1 MATARTEN
9 IGWGMGISDT
19 EALKRFARSGDP
31 EAFEL
36 LTRRYSAMVLA
47 TCRRRLAAE
56 AAAEDAAQETFL
68 KLARQASRVRTNVA
82 AWLHATAVGTA
93 IDVARRATARSRAE
107 RASSSQ
113 AQASSLPED
122 VLCWREIEPMID
134 QALSELADA
143 DRDLIVARFLAGRSQ
158 AELAQE
164 RSVSEGTISRRL
176 RRALDSL
183 RTKLVAGGVTLG
195 GVGALAAALSA
206 VSAEGGS
213 AAFQA
218 GVGKVA
224 LVGFG
229 NGGSG
234 AAAKSLSS
242 LAVASVIVVC
252 GGVVAFASLRGGG
265 TNASMAAM
273 LSSSSTQAEPG
284 PERPTGTIGPFSIV
298 STFDESFDERGV
310 FISET
315 GMSIGHGTTDEGAI
329 KRAVLQLVRAESAD
343 ERSDGR
349 DVLVMRVRQILPVGD
364 PYSRFESGQLV
375 SIAVEFDELGRLVLD
390 PITEGLQL
398 GRNEPRWFGV
408 RPPKG
413 WDEHGR
419 IPDNAGPLGILGPW
433 AEAERV
439 PMTITSREIR
449 FGVEKWPLSTY
460 RIIEWEQREGYSRVL
475 AVHANGRNPRLIG
488 TRFRLIIRRDADGYT
503 VAYLPPSKGGSQT
516 WPSSFEYSGASPVR
530 VVRVRDGS

>member
-47 TCRRRLAAE
+47 TCRRRLVAE
-56 AAAEDAAQETFL
+56 ADAEDAAQETFL

-122 VLCWREIEPMID
+122 VLCWRESEPIID

-213 AAFQA
+213 AAYQA
-218 GVGKVA
+218 VVGKVA
-224 LVGFG
+224 LVGLG

-234 AAAKSLSS
+234 AAAKSLSA
-242 LAVASVIVVC
+242 LAVASVIVV
-252 GGVVAFASLRGGG
+252 
-265 TNASMAAM
+265 
-273 LSSSSTQAEPG
+273 
-284 PERPTGTIGPFSIV
+284 
-298 STFDESFDERGV
+298 
-310 FISET
+310 
-315 GMSIGHGTTDEGAI
+315 
-329 KRAVLQLVRAESAD
+329 
-343 ERSDGR
+343 
-349 DVLVMRVRQILPVGD
+349 
-364 PYSRFESGQLV
+364 
-375 SIAVEFDELGRLVLD
+375 
-390 PITEGLQL
+390 
-398 GRNEPRWFGV
+398 
-408 RPPKG
+408 
-413 WDEHGR
+413 
-419 IPDNAGPLGILGPW
+419 
-433 AEAERV
+433 
-439 PMTITSREIR
+439 
-449 FGVEKWPLSTY
+449 
-460 RIIEWEQREGYSRVL
+460 
-475 AVHANGRNPRLIG
+475 
-488 TRFRLIIRRDADGYT
+488 
-503 VAYLPPSKGGSQT
+503 
-516 WPSSFEYSGASPVR
+516 
-530 VVRVRDGS
+530 